1 MKFLYKLFSIFLFFV
16 ILIFIK
22 QIAKDLSKNFHK
34 SETEEIENL
43 EKSRKSRKSVKQG
56 ETPVHEDIVIH
67 RPGFVFE
74 DVGEVT
80 GESRGSSDKVSVDD
94 AVEKPD
100 NFQEAKIEEKLFDDE
115 TGVRLLTEKEMEA
128 IENRNCCHT
137 ILKRNESLIMSH
149 TFIELH
155 MFNFISGDDV

>member
-22 QIAKDLSKNFHK
+22 QIAKDLSKNFHI

-43 EKSRKSRKSVKQG
+43 EKSLKLRKSVKQD
-56 ETPVHEDIVIH
+56 EILVHEDIVIH
-67 RPGFVFE
+67 KPGFVFE

-80 GESRGSSDKVSVDD
+80 GESRESSDKNSVDD
-94 AVEKPD
+94 AVEKTD
-100 NFQEAKIEEKLFDDE
+100 NFQEVKIEEKLFDDE

-128 IENRNCCHT
+128 IENRNRCDT
-137 ILKRNESLIMSH
+137 IYI
-149 TFIELH
+149 
-155 MFNFISGDDV
+155 